1 MIEKTYMNSEGLEV
15 IVNWENHKVIDLYV
29 FTEDLEKDDWMDEDS
44 LQRRRFLKPDE
55 KNKLFRH
62 ARSPQKYWDD
72 MKHMFMDVDEPDN
85 HNSLTY

>member
-1 MIEKTYMNSEGLEV
+1 MIEKTYINSDGLEV
-15 IVNWENHKVIDLYV
+15 FVNWEDHKVIDLYV

-62 ARSPQKYWDD
+62 ARTPQKYWDD
-72 MKHMFMDVDEPDN
+72 RKHLFIDSDEPDN
-85 HNSLTY
+85 HYSLTY